1 MESFVAE
8 IRSSVAVAETPSE
21 PAAFPWSHLLVVI
34 LSYVTFVVLGL
45 PDGIFGVAW
54 PFMTRSFSVGLDAMG
69 FVLMGG
75 AVGFLLSSFTVGR
88 WLARIPFATF
98 LLIAFSIRIVA
109 MLGYAAAPSLG
120 WVVVASAIY
129 GMGTGGID
137 AGMNTYFAL
146 RFSPRLM
153 NWLHASFGLGATI
166 GPLLM
171 TGILSLGGI
180 WRYGYV
186 TVVVLQLALG
196 VAVFVTRR
204 SWLIPPRP
212 TADRDENGE
221 PAARFTMWQTLAVP
235 AVWLGIAVFFFYT
248 GVEVTAGNWSFTLL
262 TEGRGVSVAAAG
274 LLTTIYWGSFTLG
287 RVVFGFVADRFPLV
301 GLIRGCLAFTLLGA
315 ILLAIPTSWTALVG
329 LILVG
334 FALAPIFPLLIS
346 ETPLRLGAG
355 LAQHAIGFQ
364 VGAASLGI
372 AVLPSLA
379 GIIATRTSMEAI
391 PIFLIAVVL
400 GLITLHELLV
410 RVHA

>member
-1 MESFVAE
+1 MIEMKSS
-8 IRSSVAVAETPSE
+8 SSVDEAPAA
-21 PAAFPWSHLLVVI
+21 PAAFPKSHLIVVI
-34 LSYVTFVVLGL
+34 LSYVAFMILGL

-54 PFMTRSFSVGLDAMG
+54 PFMSRSFSVGLDAMG
-69 FVLMGG
+69 LLLLGG
-75 AVGFLLSSFTVGR
+75 SAGFLLSSFTVGR
-88 WLARIPFATF
+88 WMARMPFATF
-98 LLIAFSIRIVA
+98 LLIGFAIRVLA
-109 MLGYAAAPSLG
+109 MLGYAAAPSLV
-120 WVVVASAIY
+120 WVVAASFVF
-129 GMGTGGID
+129 GLGNGCID
-137 AGMNTYFAL
+137 AGLNTYFAL

-153 NWLHASFGLGATI
+153 NWLHASFGLGATL
-166 GPLLM
+166 GPLVM
-171 TGILSLGGI
+171 TGILAAGGV
-180 WRYGYV
+180 WRYGYL
-186 TVVVLQLALG
+186 TVVLLQLVLG

-204 SWLIPPRP
+204 NWLISPRP
-212 TADRDENGE
+212 TADRDAHGE
-221 PAARFTMWQTLAVP
+221 PAEHFTIGRTLAVP

-262 TEGRGVSVAAAG
+262 AEGRGVSVATAG

-287 RVVFGFVADRFPLV
+287 RVVFGFIADRFPLV

-315 ILLAIPTSWTALVG
+315 ILLAIPLQWTALIG
-329 LILVG
+329 LILIG

-346 ETPLRLGAG
+346 ETPLRLGSG

-391 PIFLIAVVL
+391 PLFLIAVVI
-400 GLITLHELLV
+400 GLITLHEALV